1 MHLLTIKKNSTNNLG
16 LTKVNALP
24 PIRQP
29 DRVVRKAR
37 DWAAADYRHQTKGKI
52 MLCYE
57 GKRAMKKHGTKQM
70 EIHANDANSCFP
82 LCPIKRN

>member
-37 DWAAADYRHQTKGKI
+37 DWAAADYRHQTQGKI
-52 MLCYE
+52 FLNFTLAPLMAFF
-57 GKRAMKKHGTKQM
+57 RA
-70 EIHANDANSCFP
+70 
-82 LCPIKRN
+82 RNA